1 MTNNLIIKLLKMK
14 TKLISI
20 AFTLFLFSTLAN
32 AQISVGVLGGVNF
45 QNLNGK
51 SSSGDVLENTMI
63 PGFHAGLNLQIPVAP
78 EFYFEP
84 GLLFTTKGA
93 KKPGSILTATTSLSY
108 IEMPLNFLYK
118 GSLGS
123 GFILVAVGPY
133 VGYAIKGNVK
143 YEGGAVTVDS
153 PVKFQNVVELTDS
166 PLVPYYRA
174 LDAGAN
180 ISFGYEMKSGIFAKV
195 NAQLGMIN
203 INPEYKLLSDDKS
216 AVKNTGFGVS
226 LGYQF

>member
-1 MTNNLIIKLLKMK
+1 M
-14 TKLISI
+14 
-20 AFTLFLFSTLAN
+20 
-32 AQISVGVLGGVNF
+32 
-45 QNLNGK
+45 
-51 SSSGDVLENTMI
+51 
-63 PGFHAGLNLQIPVAP
+63 
-78 EFYFEP
+78 
-84 GLLFTTKGA
+84 
-93 KKPGSILTATTSLSY
+93 
-108 IEMPLNFLYK
+108 
-118 GSLGS
+118 
-123 GFILVAVGPY
+123 VAVGPY
-133 VGYAIKGNVK
+133 VGYALKGNVK